1 MTKSSLKVGF
11 IGAGQMALAMARS
24 FVDRGGIAAEAI
36 VASDPYPEALERFK
50 KTIPGCE
57 TTEDNQAVID
67 ESDVIILAVKPQMMG
82 EVAKSISDIP
92 AGCLLISIAAGI
104 TLSKLTSIF
113 PTSRIVRVMP
123 NTPCLVGM
131 AACGYSATDDTAPE
145 DIERTQQLL
154 ESAGVAV
161 KVPEKLL
168 DAVTGLSGSGPAY
181 IYMLIEAMSDAGVRE
196 GLPRTV
202 ATQLA
207 AQTVK
212 GAAEMVLSTGE
223 HPGSLKD
230 KVTSPAGTTI
240 AGVHVLEKA
249 GFRGAMIDAIS
260 AAAARSREL
269 GLD

>member
-1 MTKSSLKVGF
+1 MTNSSLRVGF
-11 IGAGQMALAMARS
+11 IGAGQMALAMARG
-24 FVDRGGIAAEAI
+24 FVDRGGIAPQSI
-36 VASDPYPEALERFK
+36 LASDPYPEALQRFEQS
-50 KTIPGCE
+50 IPGCNS
-57 TTEDNQAVID
+57 TDDNQAVID
-67 ESDVIILAVKPQMMG
+67 ESDVVILAVKPQMMQ
-82 EVAKSISDIP
+82 EVAESISDIP
-92 AGCLLISIAAGI
+92 SGCLLISIAAGI
-104 TLSKLTSIF
+104 TLPKLTRLF
-113 PTSRIVRVMP
+113 PTTRIVRVMP

-145 DIERTQQLL
+145 DIERTQALL
-154 ESAGVAV
+154 ESTGVALQ
-161 KVPEKLL
+161 VPEKLL
-168 DAVTGLSGSGPAY
+168 DAVTGLSGSGPAF
-181 IYMLIEAMSDAGVRE
+181 IYMLIEAMSDAGVRQ
-196 GLPRTV
+196 GLPRNI

-212 GAAEMVLSTGE
+212 GAAEMVLTTGE

-230 KVTSPAGTTI
+230 KVTSPGGTTI